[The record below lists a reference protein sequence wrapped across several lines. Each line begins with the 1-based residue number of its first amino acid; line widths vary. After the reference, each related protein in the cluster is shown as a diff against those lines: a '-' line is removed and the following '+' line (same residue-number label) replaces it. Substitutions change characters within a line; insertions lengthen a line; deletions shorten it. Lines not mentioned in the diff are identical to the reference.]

1 MTNTTL
7 DYSILTDLEVGT
19 EEYGIARLKM
29 ILDFAN
35 ETFVDMLHLAALG
48 FDQGE
53 VGTNYISI
61 RTLSRVMYGQL
72 QEQDEEIASI
82 WGQSWKH
89 IACSEHFIKNLLES
103 WKHIIFV
110 NVDGA
115 EESGENADITFGLDL
130 EAFNIACKM
139 YNAIK

>member
-19 EEYGIARLKM
+19 KEYGIARLKM
-29 ILDFAN
+29 VLDFAN

-72 QEQDEEIASI
+72 QEQDNELASI
-82 WGQSWKH
+82 WGESWKH
-89 IACSEHFIKNLLES
+89 IACSEDFIKNILES
-103 WKHIIFV
+103 WEHIIFIDAD
-110 NVDGA
+110 NA
-115 EESGENADITFGLDL
+115 KESGDYGDIQFGLDL